1 MEFPALCQL
10 NPGDGTGL
18 LPAAEIFL
26 EVKDI
31 ALCAGHIQFFWID
44 DSTHDFSP
52 RRAVKIENK
61 FLI

>member
-31 ALCAGHIQFFWID
+31 ALCAGYIQFFWID
-44 DSTHDFSP
+44 YSTHDLSA
-52 RRAVKIENK
+52 RVDVKIENK